1 MLIFSFYFSRSSKRI
16 ININVLSPETGASLM
31 ALFVAFVN
39 HFLFLISPSSGVS
52 GRCDCGIFWVY
63 SLIF

>member
-1 MLIFSFYFSRSSKRI
+1 
-16 ININVLSPETGASLM
+16 M

-39 HFLFLISPSSGVS
+39 HVLFLISPLFGVS